1 MVEGAEH
8 SRKPNDGSSLW
19 IAAAFARLGEK
30 DAAFEWL
37 EKALQERPPFMLWL
51 KIHPMF
57 ESLHG
62 DPRFDDLVK
71 RIGIPD

>member
-1 MVEGAEH
+1 MTGQAYKSAPPAVH
-8 SRKPNDGSSLW
+8 
-19 IAAAFARLGEK
+19 ARLREK
-30 DAAFEWL
+30 DSAFEWL
-37 EKALQERPPFMLWL
+37 EKALQERPSFMLWL

-57 ESLHG
+57 ENLHG